1 MKKTYSQPQAKAAQM
16 ETLSII
22 CGSQDIQATIGT
34 GTEAETIGYGGVDT
48 GGSLNPSSRRN
59 DIWYDEE
66 EEEF

>member
-16 ETLSII
+16 ETLGII
-22 CGSQDIQATIGT
+22 CGSKDIQTTING
-34 GTEAETIGYGGVDT
+34 ETIGYGGVDT

-66 EEEF
+66 EEF

>member
-16 ETLSII
+16 ETLGII

-34 GTEAETIGYGGVDT
+34 GTDAETIGYGGVDT
-48 GGSLNPSSRRN
+48 GGSLNPSSRRSV
-59 DIWYDEE
+59 WGDEE